1 MTERRY
7 CTLHGLQRNYITQAH
22 YNALL
27 AMKQSEATAQAA
39 TRRFVKQAAARQHTP
54 GSKPAWLTR
63 AGGGKR

>member
-1 MTERRY
+1 MRRF
-7 CTLHGLQRNYITQAH
+7 CILRGLQRNYITQAH

-39 TRRFVKQAAARQHTP
+39 TRRFVKQVAARHTP